1 MARSVVSGAM
11 VCVVVAV
18 VVAAASTVTEFIS
31 SDMHSVFKSLGSSS
45 PMEGVVFVVLSSIPT
60 KVLAPQEEVVL
71 EFCSESSLN

>member
-45 PMEGVVFVVLSSIPT
+45 PMERGCICGAVLHTNKSVGTSGRGGAGVLFR
-60 KVLAPQEEVVL
+60 
-71 EFCSESSLN
+71 EFS